1 MDMDMCMTAI
11 PHSTPC
17 LQSPRR
23 RTTLFLVFC
32 DNAPTVG
39 DDSGE
44 ERKGMA
50 AQLVGQASRVRLI
63 WER

>member
-1 MDMDMCMTAI
+1 MCMTAI

-23 RTTLFLVFC
+23 RTTLFLVFY
-32 DNAPTVG
+32 DNASRVG

-50 AQLVGQASRVRLI
+50 AQLVGLGV
-63 WER
+63 